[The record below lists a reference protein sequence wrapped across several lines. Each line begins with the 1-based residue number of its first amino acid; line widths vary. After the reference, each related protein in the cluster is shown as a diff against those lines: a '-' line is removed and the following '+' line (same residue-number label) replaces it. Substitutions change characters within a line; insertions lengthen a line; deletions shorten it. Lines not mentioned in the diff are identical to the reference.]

1 MTASEAQS
9 LLIQT
14 AHQLGARGWLR
25 ATSGNLSVRIADN
38 PLTLAITRS
47 GSDKQSLQEDDV
59 IGISQKAV
67 VWGNGR
73 PSAETGIHEAIYAR
87 SEAGAVLHVHTVF
100 NNLASTG
107 AAGGHLR
114 LMGSEMLKAL
124 GYWAEDAYCDL
135 PVIPNYADLDRLTGA
150 ALAAIDP
157 TVPGVLIQG
166 HGVYA
171 FGDDIKSAVRHLE
184 ALEFL
189 FEWLYYQ
196 HLGSRTRIAL

>member
-14 AHQLGARGWLR
+14 ANQLGTRGWLR

-38 PLTLAITRS
+38 PLTMAITRS
-47 GSDKQSLQEDDV
+47 GSDKQSLQVDDV
-59 IGISQKAV
+59 IGISQKHV
-67 VWGNGR
+67 IWGNGR
-73 PSAETGIHEAIYAR
+73 PSAETGIHEAIYTR
-87 SEAGAVLHVHTVF
+87 TESGAVLHVHTVF
-100 NNLASTG
+100 NNLASIG
-107 AAGGHLR
+107 PQGGHLR
-114 LMGSEMLKAL
+114 LTGSEMLKAL
-124 GYWAEDAYCDL
+124 GYWGEDAVCDL
-135 PVIPNYADLDRLTGA
+135 PVIPNYADLDRLSAT

-157 TVPGVLIQG
+157 SVPGLLIQG

-171 FGDDIKSAVRHLE
+171 FGDDIQTAVRHLE

-196 HLGSRTRIAL
+196 QLGNPARLVL